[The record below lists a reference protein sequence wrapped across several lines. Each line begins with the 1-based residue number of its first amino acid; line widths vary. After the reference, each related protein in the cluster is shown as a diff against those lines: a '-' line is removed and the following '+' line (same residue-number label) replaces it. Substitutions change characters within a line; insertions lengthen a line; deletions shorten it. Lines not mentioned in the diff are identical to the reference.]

1 MLELEMETFEIENTI
16 RGDHV
21 YKVVWSPTVGETLP
35 LVPESNNSHDEFAFS
50 IERDDVIVGHAL

>member
-1 MLELEMETFEIENTI
+1 METFEIENTI